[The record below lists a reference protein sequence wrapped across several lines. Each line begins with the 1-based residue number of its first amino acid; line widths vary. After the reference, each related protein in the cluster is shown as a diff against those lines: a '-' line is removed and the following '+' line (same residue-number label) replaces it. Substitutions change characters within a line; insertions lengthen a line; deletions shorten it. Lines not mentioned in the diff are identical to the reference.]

1 MKEAKQ
7 KSILIMEDDQ
17 SLLDAIEHQ
26 FIMSGFN
33 VFTAKDVEEGLLK
46 IEAIGTVDVIWL
58 DHYLLGKKNGLDFVI
73 KMKNKKEWKNI
84 PIFVVSNSSG
94 SQNIQ
99 SYMRLGVTQY
109 YTKADYDLGQIISDM
124 NYTLENENGEENGE
138 EKEENKDK

>member
-1 MKEAKQ
+1 MKEVKQ

-26 FIMSGFN
+26 FTMSGFN
-33 VFTAKDVEEGLLK
+33 VFAAKDVEEGLSK
-46 IEAIGTVDVIWL
+46 IEAVGTVDIIWL

-73 KMKNKKEWKNI
+73 RMKNHEEWKNI

-109 YTKADYDLGQIISDM
+109 YTKADYDLGQIISDI
-124 NYTLENENGEENGE
+124 NYTLENEVGEEN
-138 EKEENKDK
+138 NKDK